1 MEQALRIQPDEPLP
15 AQAER
20 AKARPESEQAAEGI
34 EKVLRFAMP
43 AAAKAP
49 EPEVAPTS
57 KSGGPVTAREFA
69 TAIDF
74 VHEAAQAIRAA
85 EDRTREAESR
95 TQSLAQRAAEELKN
109 AELRIQA
116 LEARVRAAE
125 NRAHDAENRAK
136 EADAWL
142 RQIFTTISEE
152 LPVRRSNA

>member
-1 MEQALRIQPDEPLP
+1 MEQALRIQPEEMAP
-15 AQAER
+15 APAER
-20 AKARPESEQAAEGI
+20 PRPEIVSEGI
-34 EKVLRFAMP
+34 EKVLRFAAPAAKTAEIEVAPP
-43 AAAKAP
+43 AAAKPA
-49 EPEVAPTS
+49 
-57 KSGGPVTAREFA
+57 GPVTAREFA

-85 EDRTREAESR
+85 EERTREADAR

-125 NRAHDAENRAK
+125 GRAQDAEARAK

-142 RQIFTTISEE
+142 RQIFTTIAEE
-152 LPVRRSNA
+152 LPVRKTA